1 MLYQGVVQ
9 LIILCK
15 TLGHEAVAL
24 FLVQTALLVSL
35 GLHLDF
41 SNRFIL
47 SSSKIGILTSH
58 KFSIFL
64 LLEVL
69 VYLQHG
75 CCCHIQAASCL
86 FLCWLTD
93 LL

>member
-9 LIILCK
+9 PIVLCK
-15 TLGHEAVAL
+15 ILGHKAVAL

-41 SNRFIL
+41 SDRYIL
-47 SSSKIGILTSH
+47 NNSKIGILTLH
-58 KFSIFL
+58 KLSIFL

-69 VYLQHG
+69 LYLQHG
-75 CCCHIQAASCL
+75 CHCHIRTSCCV
-86 FLCWLTD
+86 FRCRLTD

>member
-9 LIILCK
+9 PVI
-15 TLGHEAVAL
+15 TRETPGHKSVAL
-24 FLVQTALLVSL
+24 LLVQTALQVSL

-41 SNRFIL
+41 RNRFIL
-47 SSSKIGILTSH
+47 HNSKTGILTLY

-69 VYLQHG
+69 LYLRDS
-75 CCCHIQAASCL
+75 CRCHIQISK
-86 FLCWLTD
+86 FFVS
-93 LL
+93 LLID